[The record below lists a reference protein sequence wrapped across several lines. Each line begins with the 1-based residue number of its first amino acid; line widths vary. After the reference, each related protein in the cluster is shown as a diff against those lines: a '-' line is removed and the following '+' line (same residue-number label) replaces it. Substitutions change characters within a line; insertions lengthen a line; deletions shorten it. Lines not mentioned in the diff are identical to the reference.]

1 MEVNTTSL
9 LKVFIGAGVAVGLLC
24 ATAQGQP
31 DPLISGNNMRPWDPN
46 GAIAT
51 TKFPTPGS
59 TVDFI
64 PDGTKIDSN
73 GGHGLLVLGN
83 KVYYTELANIDGPTD
98 KIRTAPFNGGH
109 GGPDNG
115 ALTNPRPGCGV
126 KELAYHDGYIYDGR
140 FVCTSAS
147 LPESPRGYEYG
158 VERACDH

>member
-1 MEVNTTSL
+1 MASAAAVVALSSTVEGYHGINTTSL

-31 DPLISGNNMRPWDPN
+31 DPLISGNNVRPWDPN

-83 KVYYTELANIDGPTD
+83 KVYY
-98 KIRTAPFNGGH
+98 
-109 GGPDNG
+109 G
-115 ALTNPRPGCGV
+115 AR
-126 KELAYHDGYIYDGR
+126 EH
-140 FVCTSAS
+140 
-147 LPESPRGYEYG
+147 
-158 VERACDH
+158 